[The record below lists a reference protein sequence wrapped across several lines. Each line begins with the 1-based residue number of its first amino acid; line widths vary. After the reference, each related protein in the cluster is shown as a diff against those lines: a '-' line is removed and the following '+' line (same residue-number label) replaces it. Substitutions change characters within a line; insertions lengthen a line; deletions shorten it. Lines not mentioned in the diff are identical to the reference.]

1 MLRGVNDEAKDEFKR
16 VDLERGSSLCLIVS
30 LISVMR
36 VSDVLWT
43 EE

>member
-1 MLRGVNDEAKDEFKR
+1 MPRGVNDETEDEFKR
-16 VDLERGSSLCLIVS
+16 VDLERGTSLSLIVS